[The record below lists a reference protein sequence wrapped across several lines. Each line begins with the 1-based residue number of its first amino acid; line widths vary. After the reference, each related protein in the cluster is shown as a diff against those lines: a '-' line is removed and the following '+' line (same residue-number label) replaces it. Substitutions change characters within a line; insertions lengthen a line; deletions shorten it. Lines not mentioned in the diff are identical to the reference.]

1 MKVRNAHAEA
11 QPTGMGAN
19 FAVADA
25 GSTTKPAAMAVDAR
39 DDKKILKNFVA
50 DPR

>member
-1 MKVRNAHAEA
+1 
-11 QPTGMGAN
+11 MGTS

-25 GSTTKPAAMAVDAR
+25 VSITKPAAMAVDAR
-39 DDKKILKNFVA
+39 NDTKILKNFVA